1 MSRIARVRSI
11 ASFSLALP
19 GFERCERPSN
29 APLNAS
35 GVQPGRLAQGPDE
48 KKGRA
53 GRTAGRLPVIC
64 HSFQNER
71 TPLGERGP
79 RSIYGF
85 AEDTSIAIVCIMRFW
100 GRFFMRN
107 KLFTF
112 VTFVFF

>member
-19 GFERCERPSN
+19 GLERCERPRR
-29 APLNAS
+29 APLSAS

-64 HSFQNER
+64 HSFQNDR

-79 RSIYGF
+79 RSFYGF
-85 AEDTSIAIVCIMRFW
+85 AQSGSTAIRSNFSGAI
-100 GRFFMRN
+100 MRN
-107 KLFTF
+107 KLFTLF
-112 VTFVFF
+112 TF